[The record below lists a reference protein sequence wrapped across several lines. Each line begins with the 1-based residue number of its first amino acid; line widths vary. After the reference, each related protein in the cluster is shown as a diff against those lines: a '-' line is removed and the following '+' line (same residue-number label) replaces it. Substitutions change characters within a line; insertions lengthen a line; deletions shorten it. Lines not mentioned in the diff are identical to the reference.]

1 MIVIA
6 NKPGQLG
13 NRLIVFA
20 HIIAYAKEH
29 QLRVLNP
36 SFFEYRKYFTNTAG
50 SGVPQYPSKSNPFGM
65 FLGRLFY
72 SFSFYLGRIL
82 HRLRVPN
89 NRWLGYTYLDWH
101 QELNL
106 DESLSLTK
114 SKLFIIQGWE
124 FRARYLLNKYQQQV
138 KDFFRPVS
146 AHQEAVESH
155 IKRLRKSCD
164 LLVGVHIRGGDYNN
178 FEGGKYYYQLGQY
191 KRVMD
196 HVLTLMTGKK
206 VKFMICSNEE
216 VNLDFYKDQEL
227 ELGPGESVEDL
238 YALAGCDYIIGPP
251 STFTMWA
258 SFYGN
263 TPLYKIEDPDKHY
276 DLNDFE
282 VSIL

>member
-1 MIVIA
+1 M
-6 NKPGQLG
+6 
-13 NRLIVFA
+13 FA
-20 HIIAYAKEH
+20 HLIAYAKEH

-36 SFFEYRKYFTNTAG
+36 SFFEYRQYFINTAG
-50 SGVPQYPSKSNPFGM
+50 SGVPQYPTKSNPFGVL
-65 FLGRLFY
+65 FLGRLLY
-72 SFSFYLGRIL
+72 SFSFYLGRVL
-82 HRLRVPN
+82 HRLSLPN
-89 NRWLGYTYLDWH
+89 NPWLGYAYLDWH

-164 LLVGVHIRGGDYNN
+164 LLVGVHIRWGDYNN

-238 YALAGCDYIIGPP
+238 FALAGCDYIIGPP

-258 SFYGN
+258 SFYGD